1 MYFIKILLFW
11 SLSFAVLASNA
22 KITPLQ
28 DFVNQLKTF
37 SADFEQIQPE
47 EELMRLNL
55 SEGSILLKRPG
66 KLVWQYTKPD
76 PQKIVIDGKNLW
88 VYDTDLDQVTVR
100 AVSEIQNDLPLSWLL
115 FQEPI
120 ETKYRI
126 IYGGLLKGVEWFN
139 LAPKENT
146 FFQSLDVGMRDGLMV
161 EVHMYQN
168 ADNVTKVKFKN
179 IKINSALSDE
189 QFEFSAPKG
198 VDVIGQPQ

>member
-1 MYFIKILLFW
+1 M
-11 SLSFAVLASNA
+11 ASDA
-22 KITPLQ
+22 KIAPLQ
-28 DFVNQLKTF
+28 NFVNQLKTF
-37 SADFEQIQPE
+37 SADFEQTQPE
-47 EELMRLNL
+47 EELMKLNF

-76 PQKIVIDGKNLW
+76 PQKIVIDGINLW

-126 IYGGLLKGVEWFN
+126 IYGGILKGVEWFN

-146 FFQSLDVGMRDGLMV
+146 FFQSLDVGMQDGVMV
-161 EVHMYQN
+161 EVHMYQSS
-168 ADNVTKVKFKN
+168 DNVTKVKFKN
-179 IKINSALSDE
+179 IKINSALADK
-189 QFEFSAPKG
+189 QFEFNAPKG